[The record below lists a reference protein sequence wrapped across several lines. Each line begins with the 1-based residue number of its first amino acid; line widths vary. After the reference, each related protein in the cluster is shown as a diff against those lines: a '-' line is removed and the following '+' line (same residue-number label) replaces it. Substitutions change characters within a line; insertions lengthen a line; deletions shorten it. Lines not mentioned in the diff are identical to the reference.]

1 MQTSTHIC
9 CAARETAGKLCG
21 IVMAAVQPAAAE
33 QMLQELLSGFS
44 DQDIKK
50 HKFELQD
57 GYMAATG
64 YILAQCLTGQL
75 PAVISSGLHSVVRLF
90 PVKHEAWMQSPCICP
105 AAIGVVKTCLAES
118 GSACCIILST
128 SLLYRTKCSNMRM
141 CSRGNLLADVLQTY
155 SVLEAVATPHSRI
168 KF

>member
-1 MQTSTHIC
+1 MLQTSTHIC
-9 CAARETAGKLCG
+9 CAARDTAGKLCG

-75 PAVISSGLHSVVRLF
+75 PACDLIRA
-90 PVKHEAWMQSPCICP
+90 AWRCI
-105 AAIGVVKTCLAES
+105 ARGKASEMDAVTMH
-118 GSACCIILST
+118 
-128 SLLYRTKCSNMRM
+128 LL
-141 CSRGNLLADVLQTY
+141 CSRWG
-155 SVLEAVATPHSRI
+155 
-168 KF
+168 